1 MARLSPGY
9 AFVPVDSTCLAK
21 APAVVPVR
29 SSCVAGAL
37 CQAVTQVTA
46 AAGGGAALVGAIM
59 LGPRMGRF
67 TDDGSVVYMRPNN
80 PTSQVRI
87 HYRPA

>member
-1 MARLSPGY
+1 VG
-9 AFVPVDSTCLAK
+9 
-21 APAVVPVR
+21 
-29 SSCVAGAL
+29 
-37 CQAVTQVTA
+37 A

-80 PTSQVRI
+80 PTSQVAPHRFASM
-87 HYRPA
+87 HR